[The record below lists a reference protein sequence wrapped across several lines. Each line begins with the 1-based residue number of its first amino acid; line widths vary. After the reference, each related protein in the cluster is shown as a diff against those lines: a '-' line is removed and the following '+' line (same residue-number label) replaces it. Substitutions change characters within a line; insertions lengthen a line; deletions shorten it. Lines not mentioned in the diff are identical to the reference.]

1 VADSL
6 RIASFLISPARA
18 VFGEGDGAQ
27 GIISLCR
34 GCAHEV
40 ALADLDAALPDDV
53 VGGRGVKPEIGQ
65 TVAKQ

>member
-1 VADSL
+1 
-6 RIASFLISPARA
+6 

-53 VGGRGVKPEIGQ
+53 VGGSGVKPEIGQ